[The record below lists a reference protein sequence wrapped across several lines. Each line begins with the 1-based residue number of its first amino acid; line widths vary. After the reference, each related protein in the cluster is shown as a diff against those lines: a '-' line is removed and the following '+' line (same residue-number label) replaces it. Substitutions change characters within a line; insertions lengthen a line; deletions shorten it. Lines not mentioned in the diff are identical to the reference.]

1 MNNLQTKVKQVINEI
16 NEITD
21 LLYQQKLQ
29 EGYVILNRSL
39 GNIMIIMEDIYQLR
53 QIRELPFDDNSM
65 IDKLKSAMEA
75 MEKKD
80 SVLLADILIYEIAEQ
95 FNEVVNLL
103 DD

>member
-1 MNNLQTKVKQVINEI
+1 MNNLQEKVKQVINEI

-39 GNIMIIMEDIYQLR
+39 GNIMVIMEDIYQLR
-53 QIRELPFDDNSM
+53 QICELPFDDNSM

-95 FNEVVNLL
+95 LNEVANLL

>member
-1 MNNLQTKVKQVINEI
+1 MNNLQAKVKQVINEI

-21 LLYQQKLQ
+21 LLYQRKLH
-29 EGYVILNRSL
+29 EGYVILNSTI
-39 GNIMIIMEDIYQLR
+39 GNIMNIMENIYQLS
-53 QIRELPFDDNSM
+53 QIREIPFDDNSM
-65 IDKLKSAMEA
+65 IEKLKSAMEA

-95 FNEVVNLL
+95 LNEVANLL